1 MKVNAILS
9 NLLSNKMVLQFIFFL
24 SLTNIVG
31 YLIYGMFDVVV
42 YFILI
47 GLLVSYFSKNM
58 IVILGIPLFLVNLS
72 VLGKAKFKE
81 GLENKDKT
89 KPTKTTDE
97 TDEAKK
103 EDHEIITPIDDT
115 PTTEHV
121 DPETKASLG
130 KTGFEVGRNKNKSK
144 YNIDYASTIEDA
156 YD

>member
-1 MKVNAILS
+1 MKVNAILT

-89 KPTKTTDE
+89 KSTKTTNK

-103 EDHEIITPIDDT
+103 EDHEIISPIDDT

-144 YNIDYASTIEDA
+144 YKVL
-156 YD
+156 